1 MKLGVFLPVSGRA
14 AGPEVLAA
22 AAQQAENVGY
32 DSVWAAERLVQTWEM
47 NTAYPYKEDQKW
59 QGFVA
64 PDVPFLE
71 PLTVLSF
78 LSGVTKKVGLG
89 ISVAVL
95 PYRHPL
101 YTARVATSID
111 TLSNGRLILGVGVG
125 WMVEE
130 FQALGVA
137 PFDKRGG
144 MANEQLEIF
153 DKLWKEERPSF
164 QGKYYNFPAVAVR
177 PTPVQKPRF
186 PIWTGGESE
195 AAVKRAAKY
204 GDAWFSY
211 HVKITAAE
219 LADKYANVKK
229 IAAEIGRPQ
238 PPDLCCCRP
247 IDLTNDPVPQNDE
260 DLIGNPQQL
269 IAALKKFKDIGVKH
283 MALQFI
289 VGRWPERKEKIER
302 FAKEVM
308 PALRD

>member
-1 MKLGVFLPVSGRA
+1 MKLGVFLPVSGKA
-14 AGPEVLAA
+14 AVPEVLAE
-22 AAQQAENVGY
+22 AAQQAENLGY

-130 FQALGVA
+130 FKALGVA
-137 PFDKRGG
+137 PFEKRGA
-144 MANEQLEIF
+144 MANEQLQIF
-153 DKLWKEERPSF
+153 DLLWKSDKREF
-164 QGKYYNFPAVAVR
+164 HGKDYYLLPLSVSPA
-177 PTPVQKPRF
+177 PVQKPRF

-204 GDAWFSY
+204 ADAGFSY
-211 HVKITAAE
+211 HGKIPAEEWQRKYNIVKASPKQIGRANPPILTCCGPVDITAKP
-219 LADKYANVKK
+219 L
-229 IAAEIGRPQ
+229 R
-238 PPDLCCCRP
+238 
-247 IDLTNDPVPQNDE
+247 QNAE
-260 DLIGNPQQL
+260 DLVGTPEQL
-269 IAALKKFKDIGVKH
+269 IPAPKKF
-283 MALQFI
+283 
-289 VGRWPERKEKIER
+289 
-302 FAKEVM
+302 
-308 PALRD
+308 RDSGEQP

>member
-1 MKLGVFLPVSGRA
+1 MKLGVFLPVSGKA
-14 AGPEVLAA
+14 AVPEVLAG
-22 AAQQAENVGY
+22 AAQQAENLGY
-32 DSVWAAERLVQTWEM
+32 DSVWAAERLVNPWEM
-47 NTAYPYKEDQKW
+47 NTAYRYKEDQKW

-71 PLTVLSF
+71 PLTALSF
-78 LSGVTKKVGLG
+78 LSGATKKVGLG

-101 YTARVATSID
+101 YLARVATSID

-137 PFDKRGG
+137 PFEKRGG

-153 DKLWKEERPSF
+153 DKLWKEEKPSF
-164 QGKYYNFPAVAVR
+164 KGKYYNFPAVAVSPR
-177 PTPVQKPRF
+177 PVQKPRF

-195 AAVKRAAKY
+195 AAVKRAA
-204 GDAWFSY
+204 
-211 HVKITAAE
+211 
-219 LADKYANVKK
+219 KYANVKK

-247 IDLTNDPVPQNDE
+247 IDITNDPVPQND
-260 DLIGNPQQL
+260 DDIKGNPQQL

>member
-1 MKLGVFLPVSGRA
+1 MELGVFLPVSGRA
-14 AGPEVLAA
+14 AVPEVLAE
-22 AAQQAENVGY
+22 AAQQAENLGY
-32 DSVWAAERLVQTWEM
+32 ESVWAAERVVQTWEM

-71 PLTVLSF
+71 PLTCLSF
-78 LSGVTKKVGLG
+78 LSGITKKVRLG
-89 ISVAVL
+89 ISVTVL

-101 YTARVATSID
+101 ITARVATSID

-125 WMVEE
+125 WMFEE

-137 PFDKRGG
+137 PFEKRGA
-144 MANEQLEIF
+144 MANEQLEILNR
-153 DKLWKEERPSF
+153 LWTTDRPTF
-164 QGKYYNFPAVAVR
+164 QGKYYNFPAVSVSPR
-177 PTPVQKPRF
+177 PVQKPRF

-204 GDAWFSY
+204 ADAWFSY
-211 HVKITAAE
+211 HVKITAEEMA
-219 LADKYANVKK
+219 AKYANVKK

-247 IDLTNDPVPQNDE
+247 IDLTNEPVAQNAE
-260 DLIGNPQQL
+260 DLKGTPEQL
-269 IAALKKFKDIGVKH
+269 IAALKRFKDIGVKH

-289 VGRWPERKEKIER
+289 VGRWPERKEKIDR
-302 FAKEVM
+302 FGKEVM
-308 PALRD
+308 PALR